1 MKIKAIVLSIAILV
15 LTWSQ
20 CWAAERALV
29 SVIYSSDIEP
39 YLQSWAGFK
48 ELIKEKKVALWF
60 TEYFLQDKNTQKI
73 VDQITAEKPDV
84 IFAIG
89 TRAVKL
95 AEQSFKSRPI
105 VYSMVLNP
113 EKLTGTNLTGVLLD
127 VPVKMQLESLQKV
140 FPEGKKIGVIYTADS
155 TNRIA
160 DLNQACSEL
169 GLQLVKRKV
178 NDEKELPAA
187 LADITWQI
195 NCLLMIPDAK
205 IYFPQSVKYLLL
217 ESLRQ
222 RFPVIG
228 LSKYHS
234 KSGALL
240 SIDCDYEDLGRQAG
254 EIALRILN
262 GEKPGDIK
270 PVKPRR
276 TTFSLN
282 LSTAAR
288 LDVKFSSEIIKNTEN
303 VFGENKQ

>member
-1 MKIKAIVLSIAILV
+1 MKIKAILLSVFILA

-20 CWAAERALV
+20 CQAADRVLV

-39 YLQSWAGFK
+39 YLQSCTGFK
-48 ELIKEKKVALWF
+48 EFFKDKKIALWF
-60 TEYFLQDKNTQKI
+60 TEYFLLDKNTQKI
-73 VDQITAEKPDV
+73 VAQVNAEKPDIV
-84 IFAIG
+84 FAIG
-89 TRAVKL
+89 TRAAKL
-95 AEQSFKSRPI
+95 AEESFKDKPI
-105 VYSMVLNP
+105 VYAMVLNP
-113 EKLTGTNLTGVLLD
+113 EKLTGANLAGVLLD
-127 VPVKMQLESLQKV
+127 VPVRMQLEALQKV
-140 FPEGKKIGVIYTADS
+140 FPEAKKIGVVYTADS
-155 TNRIA
+155 TNKVTE
-160 DLNQACSEL
+160 LNQTCGEL
-169 GLQLVKRKV
+169 GLKLVKRKV

-222 RFPVIG
+222 KFPVIG

-254 EIALRILN
+254 EIALRVLN
-262 GEKPGDIK
+262 GERPVDIK
-270 PVKPRR
+270 PVKPRK
-276 TTFSLN
+276 TSFSLN

-288 LDVKFSSEIIKNTEN
+288 LDIKFSPEIVENTNN
-303 VFGENKQ
+303 VFGENK